1 MVDLPAPDSLTT
13 TLERIRL
20 EANLKSSGRG
30 TARLAT
36 PATDHKARQTAA
48 QSHAAESHAAV
59 QSVVRYYLESAMDTP
74 EAIRFDQGTVVAFS
88 RTCPG
93 KEEPNDDSAVIIRTP
108 NGGIVMAVADGVG
121 GAPVGYKASA
131 IAVQC
136 LAESIAAQT
145 SVDDLRPAILDGI
158 ERANEEIL
166 DMGTGAATTI
176 CVVEVQ
182 NRIARGYQVGDS
194 IALFVGGRGAVK
206 WKSLS
211 HSPVGYAIESGMLN
225 EEDAMHHD
233 ERHIVSNLVG
243 SRTMHIEIGPS
254 IPLAPRDTIIIAS
267 DGLGDNLHLSE
278 IGELAR
284 AGRPLARMNALV
296 SLARQRMTCADANS
310 PGKPDDLA
318 VVLLTP

>member
-1 MVDLPAPDSLTT
+1 MTTTAEMIALEIYGGRAAPRFFLESEMDLPQ
-13 TLERIRL
+13 RIQF
-20 EANLKSSGRG
+20 AGWPGN
-30 TARLAT
+30 
-36 PATDHKARQTAA
+36 
-48 QSHAAESHAAV
+48 
-59 QSVVRYYLESAMDTP
+59 VVVY
-74 EAIRFDQGTVVAFS
+74 S

-93 KEEPNDDSAVIIRTP
+93 KEEPNDDSAVVIPTAG
-108 NGGIVMAVADGVG
+108 GGIVMAVADGVG

-136 LAESIAAQT
+136 LAESLATHSST
-145 SVDDLRPAILDGI
+145 SDLRPAILDGI
-158 ERANEEIL
+158 EKANEEIL

-194 IALFVGGRGAVK
+194 MALFLGGRGVVK
-206 WKSLS
+206 WKSTS
-211 HSPVGYAIESGMLN
+211 HSPVGYAIESGLFN

-243 SRTMHIEIGPS
+243 ARTMHIEIGPA
-254 IPLAPRDTIIIAS
+254 IHLAPRDTVVLAS
-267 DGLGDNLHLSE
+267 DGLFDNLLVSE
-278 IGELAR
+278 ICDLAR
-284 AGRPLARMNALV
+284 LGQPLDRINALV
-296 SLARQRMTCADANS
+296 SLARQRMNGAVADS